1 VRFPER
7 VGEWEYAVQCDRLT
21 EGQLE
26 ALRLWA
32 AGLSYQRIGAALG
45 LTSGGARARIVRARE
60 RLAVI
65 ALEDAA

>member
-1 VRFPER
+1 MKYPER
-7 VGEWEYAVQCDRLT
+7 VREWEFGVQCGRLT
-21 EGQLE
+21 DTQLE

-32 AGLSYQRIGAALG
+32 AGLSYQQIGAALG
-45 LTSGGARARIVRARE
+45 VTSGGARARIVRARE